1 MDNLCA
7 AAANGDTKASY
18 FFERACM
25 SQYCTN
31 ESFAL
36 VIARV
41 LGEEVNSSQHSEC
54 TSPSYRYAISSPPS
68 HLHSH
73 TRATFLCI
81 LLHESMRQYSHC
93 AVCTKYL
100 KGTN

>member
-41 LGEEVNSSQHSEC
+41 LGEEVNSNQHSEC
-54 TSPSYRYAISSPPS
+54 TSPCMPFH
-68 HLHSH
+68 HLHPI
-73 TRATFLCI
+73 FI
-81 LLHESMRQYSHC
+81 LTLVPRSSVYCCMRQFSHC